1 MDVKSAFLNGEL
13 EEEVYV
19 EQPPGF
25 IDPKYP
31 NHVYRLDKALYGL
44 KQAPRA
50 WYETLAQ
57 FLLESGFNRCS
68 KKQKSISTS
77 TAEAEYI
84 AAGSCCAQI
93 LWMKNQLLD
102 YGLTY
107 FKIPVYC
114 DNQSAIAMTGNPV
127 QHSMTKHICIRYHF
141 IREYVDEG
149 TVELH
154 FVPTDQQLADILTK
168 PLCEA
173 TFTRLVNELGMVSAP
188 SELHFVHDLLAHSE
202 IGYALTQPAVFSSQ
216 QVLMFWRTGHF
227 DNGGATGTPNIV
239 FEVDDFEHV
248 VTPKIVRKALR
259 LPEGCIFSTPEEPVL
274 QQLMASLGYEKSL
287 AKLGQLK
294 RAHIRKEW
302 SFFFD
307 CITKAF
313 GDKCSNFDAISI
325 MSQHIEYAIINQ
337 THFDFASVVLGFIG
351 DRMTEDRNVVYF
363 ARFCQLIYNLCCAD
377 EPQPTTD
384 LFPPFKLAKRA
395 FNDLVNADLK
405 KTVVRTLQIPQSV
418 KQILVNADPQT
429 YRSVYPDVQPTT
441 TSQTPQ
447 QPSKNTT
454 HTSIPQSSIRT
465 HLKPSQIAQPSSSAP
480 TVKPSSSKP
489 KRTRT
494 VPQTPQKRR
503 RIILRDESDS
513 EEQVSASKPVI
524 KEAEKVPSQ
533 KNSGIGG
540 SKLLK
545 RLRRM
550 TYAKPP
556 KESPPSKR
564 YKKQRAKRP
573 ASDVEEAAAKEGD
586 QESLISKEPEFAEA
600 TASPSPLSPT
610 QEAAT
615 DKANTPSVSPVYE
628 TVSPVDPDTSAEI
641 DIHNLV
647 VPEVLYLEAP
657 TTINPSTTPFTDAT
671 QTPELS
677 TTPPLHLDIDDQ
689 NIGEHQD
696 MAVNQNLETD
706 KHLEDD
712 VEASIA
718 SHTVVLSEDADYV
731 SSDAS
736 NADTTGDAAI
746 NEDATTAGPS
756 GHAPQQ
762 TIHKSELV
770 KKFVRGEAPVPW
782 SETPRGQEW
791 TKEWNS
797 VTFVPSEKILAE
809 HVAKADEMLIN
820 DDFKTQLRV
829 TALSTRHLQASQ
841 QSQLDEIQAS
851 VELLVSLLL
860 PADAKKGEKIIKS
873 KCKTDQTLKGKDDE
887 KDDQGNSGMGGGHGQ
902 GRSFSSRRA
911 EITSHRTSSDAGKRI
926 TSATCKRISSDELL
940 DLYEEISRQLF
951 LKENPGM
958 DFESLMEEE
967 ARLKSEKVKSKSEA
981 FVGKKKLPKAKGI
994 VIKERTNPEA
1004 TKAKSQLQI
1013 DPRSKGKEKVGEPI
1027 KVYVPPVDEEITVE
1041 DAKLALT
1048 SRKISK
1054 TTSDMTQVVQ
1064 SKDIVSSDI
1073 SKKQVTSDIAQVNLI
1088 SEDKSKET
1096 SDIAHVKPSKLLL
1109 PGFTKAK
1116 QTQPL
1121 KTAVSG
1127 FKARVVTGKEA
1138 RDKSGLGSADERRI
1152 QNTTNDPTSL
1162 SEPGIGATPER
1173 LNQLESVQ
1181 MVYHTYLKEHIL
1193 LYFMTDGRVY
1203 HIRENAIPLKYFEE
1217 LEHVLFLL
1225 QVNDKIIESVANYL
1239 KSQIQKQKRLY
1250 YVKSDSVYLPKYRD
1264 HKGDIVE
1271 MKPNSAK
1278 IITTFLGYKAVEFN
1292 LESDK
1297 AYLIRLDQDIRIAKI
1312 NDLRA
1317 AIFQTSED
1325 FAELKDAKRRMIDE
1339 LRYTERCLLK
1349 NYLRTT
1355 PDIREIRKLAMHEE
1369 SSSRCKVDDE
1379 VHDGVVPAYL
1389 FDRENT
1395 TRAKILRNTI
1405 KQKRK
1410 EKVGK
1415 WDVHLPKNNTKM
1427 KNCQKATT
1435 LHLLAMHEESSSR
1448 RKVDEE
1454 VHDGVIPS
1462 YLLDRENT
1470 TRAKVRPVAEDE
1482 MFKVIRTGKRK
1493 THVTHP
1499 DLKCPFNLEMI
1510 GVMKNPNG
1518 PMYTSLGVVT
1528 RGAIIEVN
1536 VSELGLVTP
1545 AGKVV
1550 WEKFAQVTN
1559 NPENDGCINT
1569 LLLV

>member
-1 MDVKSAFLNGEL
+1 MAPKDLI
-13 EEEVYV
+13 
-19 EQPPGF
+19 
-25 IDPKYP
+25 IDGAK
-31 NHVYRLDKALYGL
+31 
-44 KQAPRA
+44 
-50 WYETLAQ
+50 
-57 FLLESGFNRCS
+57 
-68 KKQKSISTS
+68 
-77 TAEAEYI
+77 
-84 AAGSCCAQI
+84 
-93 LWMKNQLLD
+93 
-102 YGLTY
+102 
-107 FKIPVYC
+107 
-114 DNQSAIAMTGNPV
+114 
-127 QHSMTKHICIRYHF
+127 
-141 IREYVDEG
+141 
-149 TVELH
+149 
-154 FVPTDQQLADILTK
+154 FVPNNYAAILNHD
-168 PLCEA
+168 E
-173 TFTRLVNELGMVSAP
+173 AP
-188 SELHFVHDLLAHSE
+188 SELHFVQALLVHSE
-202 IGYALTQPAVFSSQ
+202 IGYALTQPPVFSSQ
-216 QVLMFWRTGHF
+216 QVLTFWRTGYF

-239 FEVDDFEHV
+239 FEVNDVEHV
-248 VTPKIVRKALR
+248 VTPGTVRKALH
-259 LPEGCIFSTPEEPVL
+259 LPDGCIFSTPKEPVL
-274 QQLMASLGYEKSL
+274 QQLMANLGYEKSL

-313 GDKCSNFDAISI
+313 GNKCSNFDAIPI
-325 MSQHIEYAIINQ
+325 MSQHIGYAIIKQ

-384 LFPPFKLAKRA
+384 LFLPFKLAKRA

-405 KTVVRTLQIPQSV
+405 KTVVRPLQIPQSV

-447 QPSKNTT
+447 QPSEHTT

-465 HLKPSQIAQPSSSAP
+465 HLKPSQIAQPSSSAYI
-480 TVKPSSSKP
+480 VKPSSSKP
-489 KRTRT
+489 KRTKT

-503 RIILRDESDS
+503 RIVMRDESDS
-513 EEQVSASKPVI
+513 EEQVSATEPVV
-524 KEAEKVPSQ
+524 KETE
-533 KNSGIGG
+533 
-540 SKLLK
+540 
-545 RLRRM
+545 
-550 TYAKPP
+550 
-556 KESPPSKR
+556 
-564 YKKQRAKRP
+564 QRAKRP
-573 ASDVEEAAAKEGD
+573 VLDDEEAAAKEGD

-615 DKANTPSVSPVYE
+615 DKANTPYVSPVHE
-628 TVSPVDPDTSAEI
+628 TVSPVDPGISAEI

-657 TTINPSTTPFTDAT
+657 TAINPSTTPFTDAT

-677 TTPPLHLDIDDQ
+677 TTPYLHLDVDDQ

-696 MAVNQNLETD
+696 MAVDQNLETD
-706 KHLEDD
+706 QHLEDD

-718 SHTVVLSEDADYV
+718 FHTVILSEDVDSV
-731 SSDAS
+731 SYDAS

-746 NEDATTAGPS
+746 NADADEAGPS

-762 TIHKSELV
+762 TVHKSELV
-770 KKFVRGEAPVPW
+770 KKFVTRETPVPW

-791 TKEWNS
+791 NKEWNS

-809 HVAKADEMLIN
+809 HLAKADEMLIN

-829 TALSTRHLQASQ
+829 TALSTRHLQGLYSITHAELHKIQEELLKQEMTQKLDKEKFFQPTFDRVAYIEKTQEKQQSQINDILKNQASQ
-841 QSQLDEIQAS
+841 QSQLDEIQTS

-860 PADAKKGEKIIKS
+860 PADAKKGEQVIKS
-873 KCKTDQTLKGKDDE
+873 KCKTVKTLKGKDDE
-887 KDDQGNSGMGGGHGQ
+887 KDDQENSGMGGGHGQ

-911 EITSHRTSSDAGKRI
+911 EITSHRTSSDVGKRI
-926 TSATCKRISSDELL
+926 TSATGKRISSDELL
-940 DLYEEISRQLF
+940 DLDEEISRRLF

-981 FVGKKKLPKAKGI
+981 SVGKKKLPKVKGI

-1027 KVYVPPVDEEITVE
+1027 KN
-1041 DAKLALT
+1041 
-1048 SRKISK
+1048 
-1054 TTSDMTQVVQ
+1054 
-1064 SKDIVSSDI
+1064 KDIVSSDI

-1109 PGFTKAK
+1109 PGFTKAR

-1121 KTAVSG
+1121 KTASSG
-1127 FKARVVTGKEA
+1127 FEARVVTRKEV

-1152 QNTTNDPTSL
+1152 PNTTSDPTSL

-1173 LNQLESVQ
+1173 LNQLGSVQ

-1203 HIRENAIPLKYFEE
+1203 RIRENAIPLKYFEE
-1217 LEHVLFLL
+1217 LEHVIFLL
-1225 QVNDKIIESVANYL
+1225 QVNDKITESAANYL
-1239 KSQIQKQKRLY
+1239 KSQIQRQKRLY
-1250 YVKSDSVYLPKYRD
+1250 SVKSDSTYLPKYRD

-1297 AYLIRLDQDIRIAKI
+1297 AYLIRLDQDIRKAKI

-1317 AIFQTSED
+1317 AIFQTGED
-1325 FAELKDAKRRMIDE
+1325 STELKDAKRRMIDE
-1339 LRYTERCLLK
+1339 LRYVERLLCDLTEASGVGERGKLAPNWEGPYKAQEDIMTRILQVGDPERRRSAPHWARFEPEVLFSCCDSLQLSSSANNDLGIHAASDHDYQLTYPGVLPRKLKLRMDGQLLSEPRDSYTTTAEKDPGAASKEQPRYQELSFGARRKGAPSLGLGAPGFTFIDKLLK
-1349 NYLRTT
+1349 
-1355 PDIREIRKLAMHEE
+1355 
-1369 SSSRCKVDDE
+1369 
-1379 VHDGVVPAYL
+1379 
-1389 FDRENT
+1389 
-1395 TRAKILRNTI
+1395 
-1405 KQKRK
+1405 
-1410 EKVGK
+1410 
-1415 WDVHLPKNNTKM
+1415 
-1427 KNCQKATT
+1427 
-1435 LHLLAMHEESSSR
+1435 
-1448 RKVDEE
+1448 
-1454 VHDGVIPS
+1454 
-1462 YLLDRENT
+1462 
-1470 TRAKVRPVAEDE
+1470 
-1482 MFKVIRTGKRK
+1482 
-1493 THVTHP
+1493 
-1499 DLKCPFNLEMI
+1499 
-1510 GVMKNPNG
+1510 
-1518 PMYTSLGVVT
+1518 
-1528 RGAIIEVN
+1528 
-1536 VSELGLVTP
+1536 
-1545 AGKVV
+1545 
-1550 WEKFAQVTN
+1550 
-1559 NPENDGCINT
+1559 
-1569 LLLV
+1569 